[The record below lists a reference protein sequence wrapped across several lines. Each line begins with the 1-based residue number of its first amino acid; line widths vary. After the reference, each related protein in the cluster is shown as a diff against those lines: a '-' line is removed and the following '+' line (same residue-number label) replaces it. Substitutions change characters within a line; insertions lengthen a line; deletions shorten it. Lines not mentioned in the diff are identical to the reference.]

1 MASSNTTRAKSQAI
15 IKFREECLVVI
26 DLKPVF
32 FILQLGRLW
41 SHSEWFTFN
50 DKNNHDKWMTS
61 VVFCPH

>member
-41 SHSEWFTFN
+41 SHLEWFTFN
-50 DKNNHDKWMTS
+50 DQK
-61 VVFCPH
+61 